1 MWPNRTSTVAARKAE
16 ARGSAQDGAQDGAQ
30 GGRKSS
36 VQWAIKEWMMA
47 QWVVAQQTALVAVAW
62 LMAVAW
68 MGAGWG
74 GAAAAPPAT
83 AAPPGAAAHPATTA
97 PPAAA
102 AQALLAARA
111 AACAYED
118 ALTLVLADAELAVQA
133 ALRSPTSG
141 DAATAERRSRAQQAV
156 RGRKLLRESL
166 ERLRKAEIKSLV
178 QASAAPLPAAASP
191 VCRAL
196 LDEARS
202 DEASLAQV
210 LELLADRGPDRFAS
224 FLRAQRRVQD
234 LQKGSPAQRRRAAI
248 TEIRKLAAKSP

>member
-30 GGRKSS
+30 NGARGGAQGGRKSS
-36 VQWAIKEWMMA
+36 VQKAIKERVMA
-47 QWVVAQQTALVAVAW
+47 QRVVAQQTALVAVAW

-68 MGAGWG
+68 LGAGWG

-83 AAPPGAAAHPATTA
+83 AA

>member
-1 MWPNRTSTVAARKAE
+1 M
-16 ARGSAQDGAQDGAQ
+16 
-30 GGRKSS
+30 
-36 VQWAIKEWMMA
+36 QWAIKEWVKA
-47 QWVVAQQTALVAVAW
+47 QRVVAQQTALVAVAW

-74 GAAAAPPAT
+74 GAAAAPPAA
-83 AAPPGAAAHPATTA
+83 AAPSAAAA

-102 AQALLAARA
+102 AQALQAARA

-166 ERLRKAEIKSLV
+166 ERLRKTEIKSLV

-196 LDEARS
+196 LDEVRS